1 MTLPHRLRR
10 RAQAQDGFT
19 MIITIGVM
27 FVTGLL
33 LVAAFTVAN
42 GDVHTSQR
50 STLEK
55 QAYYAALAG
64 VQQYESLLQS
74 EPNYW
79 QNCKSVESNVPEA
92 SAETYARKA
101 VARTARNGRSSRPSA

>member
-1 MTLPHRLRR
+1 
-10 RAQAQDGFT
+10 
-19 MIITIGVM
+19 MIIAIGVM

-42 GDVHTSQR
+42 GDVHSSHR

-64 VQQYESLLQS
+64 VQQYESLLQG

-79 QNCKSVESNVPEA
+79 QNCKSLENKSPPRQPRP
-92 SAETYARKA
+92 T
-101 VARTARNGRSSRPSA
+101 RSSRSRRPVSQAAAPNRRTRR